1 MSPIRVLV
9 IDDDEDDFI
18 LTADLLSDINRERHL
33 ATWASSYEAALDA
46 VRTAEYDVCL
56 IDYRLGARNGLELLR
71 QLIQAGCIAPLILL
85 TGQGDREVDL
95 HAMEAGA
102 ADYLV
107 KHSVTAELLERTIRY
122 ALERARTIVELRR
135 LTAAAEQANQAKSR
149 FVANMSHEIRTPLYA
164 IVGAAELLGTTPLNN
179 EQSEYITTVD
189 ASSHLLL
196 DLINGILDF
205 SKIEADSLQLES
217 IPVDIH
223 ALMGELRQLFQP
235 LAEGKRLNFDI
246 TVSPQTPRVVLSD
259 PVRLRQALV
268 NLINNALK
276 FTDRG
281 GVTLIV
287 DTGTENTP
295 DQPDAASAQCML
307 RFAVRDTGIGIA
319 PEKMGLLFQSFS
331 QLDSSTTR
339 RFGGAGL
346 GLAIT
351 KKLVELFGGHIEV
364 SSLLGA
370 GSTFRFTLPCTVVSV
385 HTPATAPAG
394 GTPSTTEP
402 ASFDET
408 VAQRAPLTILLAE
421 DNLVGQKITLRILAK
436 FGYTA
441 DAVSSGLQAVE
452 RITQQPYDLI
462 LMDIRMPG
470 MDGIEATRRIR
481 QMQFAQ
487 LAPTIIAMTAAAT
500 VEDRHRCFEVG
511 MDDYI
516 SKPLAVQ
523 DLRRMLE
530 ETYRRRSQI

>member
-1 MSPIRVLV
+1 LV
-9 IDDDEDDFI
+9 IDDDEDDFV
-18 LTADLLSDINRERHL
+18 LTADLLNDISRQRYL
-33 ATWASSYEAALDA
+33 ATWVSSYDAALEA
-46 VRTAEYDVCL
+46 VRTADYDVCL

-71 QLIQAGCIAPLILL
+71 QLIQAGCAAPLILL

-107 KHSVTAELLERTIRY
+107 KHSVTSELLERTIRY

-135 LTAAAEQANQAKSR
+135 LTAAAEQANLAKSR

-164 IVGAAELLGTTPLNN
+164 IVGAAELLDTTPLNE
-179 EQSEYITTVD
+179 EQADYIATVST
-189 ASSHLLL
+189 SSHLLL

-223 ALMGELRQLFQP
+223 ALVGEVRQLFQP

-246 TVSPQTPRVVLSD
+246 TVAPHAPMVILSD
-259 PVRLRQALV
+259 PVRLRQVLV

-281 GVTLIV
+281 GVTLII
-287 DTGTENTP
+287 DTEATAPN
-295 DQPDAASAQCML
+295 QPSAAAPCLL
-307 RFAVRDTGIGIA
+307 RFAVRDTGIGIS

-351 KKLVELFGGHIEV
+351 KKLVELFGGHIEAHRV
-364 SSLLGA
+364 PGA
-370 GSTFRFTLPCTVVSV
+370 GSTFRFTLPCTAVN
-385 HTPATAPAG
+385 TLAPTAP
-394 GTPSTTEP
+394 P
-402 ASFDET
+402 ADQASADPAQATFDLT
-408 VAQRAPLTILLAE
+408 VAQRAPLSILLAE

-452 RITQQPYDLI
+452 RVTQRPYDLI

-481 QMQFAQ
+481 QMQFTQ

-500 VEDRHRCFEVG
+500 VEDRHRCLEAG